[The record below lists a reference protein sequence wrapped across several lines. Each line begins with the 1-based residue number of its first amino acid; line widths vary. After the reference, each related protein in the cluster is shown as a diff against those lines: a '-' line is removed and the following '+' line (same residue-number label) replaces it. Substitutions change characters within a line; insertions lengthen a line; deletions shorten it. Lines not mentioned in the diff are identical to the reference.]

1 MSSIKNPS
9 KHAKGDLIEMDTVFC
24 NENEYQT
31 RAEVDF
37 AHPEAAVI
45 KRVLGGWVVFKTYA
59 AYEVWK
65 SQK

>member
-1 MSSIKNPS
+1 
-9 KHAKGDLIEMDTVFC
+9 MDTVFC

>member
-1 MSSIKNPS
+1 
-9 KHAKGDLIEMDTVFC
+9 MDTVFC

-65 SQK
+65 NQK